1 MRRSKQKIAD
11 LEAEVQSLKRQLEMS
26 KRREYSLGAAVA
38 SVLYNPFIV
47 PDMKY
52 VQHPDGSTTV
62 KLEMDMTFEDA
73 IKLQEFFDIKRKNI
87 QIGENW

>member
-1 MRRSKQKIAD
+1 MRAKEKIAD
-11 LEAEVQSLKRQLEMS
+11 LEEQVEKLKRQLEMS
-26 KRREYSLGAAVA
+26 RHREYSLGAAVA
-38 SVLYNPFIV
+38 SVLYNPFVV

-62 KLEMDMTFEDA
+62 KLEMDMTFEDT